1 MPQPDSA
8 SSRELARDHEPAAIA
23 LRLSVQPR
31 FPHAPDAVLG
41 AIDGC
46 ITTFAVVSGAVGAG
60 FGPVVPLVLGIANLL
75 ADGFSMAVSNYESTR
90 VRADYRAHL
99 RRTEEA
105 HIERIPA
112 GEREE
117 IRQIFRRKGFDGE
130 LLEKIVAMICS
141 DKRLWLETMLT
152 EELGLGKAAP
162 RPMASALATFLAFV
176 LVGAIPLVAFVFPGL
191 PLMGQFTLSATLA
204 GAMFFTIGLAK
215 GRVTGG
221 RPFRSGLGTLA
232 TGGVAAALAFLAGYV
247 LRVGF
252 GLS

>member
-8 SSRELARDHEPAAIA
+8 SSPELAREHEPAAIA
-23 LRLSVQPR
+23 ARLSAQSR
-31 FPHAPDAVLG
+31 SRHAPDAVLG

-90 VRADYRAHL
+90 VRSDYRDHL
-99 RRTEEA
+99 QRTEQE

-117 IRQIFRRKGFDGE
+117 IRQIFRRKGFGGE
-130 LLEKIVAMICS
+130 LLERIVATICS
-141 DKRLWLETMLT
+141 DKRLWVETMLM

-162 RPMASALATFLAFV
+162 RPVASALATFFAFV
-176 LVGAIPLVAFVFPGL
+176 LVGAIPLVPFLFPAL
-191 PLMGQFTLSATLA
+191 PLMGQFTLSTALA
-204 GAMFFTIGLAK
+204 GLTFFVIGLAK
-215 GRVTGG
+215 GRMTGN

-232 TGGVAAALAFLAGYV
+232 TGSVAAGLAFLAGYV
-247 LRVGF
+247 LRVAF